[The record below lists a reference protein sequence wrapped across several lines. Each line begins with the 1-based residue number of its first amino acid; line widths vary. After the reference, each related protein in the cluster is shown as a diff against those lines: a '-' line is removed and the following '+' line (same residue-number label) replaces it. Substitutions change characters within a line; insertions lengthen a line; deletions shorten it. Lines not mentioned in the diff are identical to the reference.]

1 MFWWGWLAIALG
13 GVPLVRAWQAN
24 RRTSLHDAILWAA
37 AAWLSWG
44 FAIAW
49 PMDDDFAYL
58 ALCLTGCAGV
68 AVLGARRPHV
78 FAWNFVAFGL
88 LSVMSLP
95 LLESMVIRVHSFN
108 IERKIFL
115 AAILTVT
122 MGNYLPTRFGA
133 AAAAL
138 AIGCVLKYLRLL
150 GWPLPFDDDGL
161 VMIAV
166 GLAPWLAWLAMRRSV
181 DDPFDREWRDFRD
194 RYGFVWGA
202 RIREQFNAAARNA
215 NVPVVLEWSGRSKE
229 PLAAADLDEALALL
243 RKTLKRFL

>member
-1 MFWWGWLAIALG
+1 MFWWGWLAIVLG
-13 GVPLVRAWQAN
+13 GAPLARAWQAN

-49 PMDDDFAYL
+49 PANDDLAYL

-78 FAWNFVAFGL
+78 FAWNFVALGL
-88 LSVMSLP
+88 LGVMALP

-108 IERKIFL
+108 VERKIFL
-115 AAILTVT
+115 AGILIVT
-122 MGNYLPTRFGA
+122 LGNYLPTRFAGA
-133 AAAAL
+133 AVAL
-138 AIGCVLKYLRLL
+138 AIGCFLKYRSLL
-150 GWPLPFDDDGL
+150 NWPLPFDDDVL

-166 GLAPWLAWLAMRRSV
+166 GGAPWLAWLAMRRSV

-202 RIREQFNAAARNA
+202 RSRDQFNAATRNA
-215 NVPVVLEWSGRSKE
+215 NVPLVLEWSGRSNQ
-229 PLAAADLDEALALL
+229 PIAAADLDEARAILA
-243 RKTLKRFL
+243 KTLKRFR